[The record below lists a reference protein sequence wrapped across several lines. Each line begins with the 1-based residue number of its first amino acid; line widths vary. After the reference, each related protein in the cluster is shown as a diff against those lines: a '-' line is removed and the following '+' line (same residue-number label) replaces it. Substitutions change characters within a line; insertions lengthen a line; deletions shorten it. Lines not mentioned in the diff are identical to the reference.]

1 MSIEDKAAVPGQELA
16 RLQKG
21 VAVDDLRRSHMKR
34 SGVSLGSDN
43 AAPARII
50 WRDGPFL
57 VECTGR
63 GAAMELCVDYERFVM
78 AREAVA
84 TAAAGWIRGS
94 EICRQLS
101 AGDMDR
107 YERGSA

>member
-1 MSIEDKAAVPGQELA
+1 MNRSRGSAGK
-16 RLQKG
+16 
-21 VAVDDLRRSHMKR
+21 DD
-34 SGVSLGSDN
+34 G
-43 AAPARII
+43 APARIV

-63 GAAMELCVDYERFVM
+63 GAEMELCVYYERFVM
-78 AREAVA
+78 ARETVA
-84 TAAAGWIRGS
+84 SAESAWTRAS

-101 AGDMDR
+101 TGDA